1 MDNRESKKNY
11 RTRQQEALENYF
23 KLHPGACVTA
33 DEIYLYFMNTGG
45 KIGKATI
52 YRSLDRMVDSGEVKK
67 FISDSGEGATYQLID
82 GEKGCDRHFHLKCTR
97 CGAVIH
103 MDCEFMDEF
112 ERHIM
117 EHHRFRV
124 DNGRT
129 IIYGLCEK
137 CADARSGAALRS

>member
-1 MDNRESKKNY
+1 MENRECRRNY
-11 RTRQQEALENYF
+11 RTRQQESIEKYF
-23 KLHPGACVTA
+23 RLNPDSCVTA
-33 DEIYLYFMNTGG
+33 DEIYLYFMNAGE

-52 YRSLDRMVDSGEVKK
+52 YRSLDRMVESGAIKK
-67 FISDSGEGATYQLID
+67 FLSGGGEGATYQLID
-82 GEKGCDRHFHLKCTR
+82 TGNGCDRHFHLKCTC

-112 ERHIM
+112 EQHIM

-129 IIYGLCEK
+129 IIYGLCEE
-137 CADARSGAALRS
+137 CAQVHSLTEK

>member
-1 MDNRESKKNY
+1 MDNRDSKKNY
-11 RTRQQEALENYF
+11 RTRQQDSIENYF
-23 KLHPGACVTA
+23 RINPDSCVTA
-33 DEIYLYFMNTGG
+33 DEIYLYFMNSGE

-52 YRSLDRMVDSGEVKK
+52 YRCLDKMVESGEIKK
-67 FISDSGEGATYQLID
+67 FLSDGGEGAMYQLID
-82 GEKGCDRHFHLKCTR
+82 GENGCDRHFHLKCTR

-117 EHHRFRV
+117 QHHNFRV

-137 CADARSGAALRS
+137 CAHVRSLTED

>member
-1 MDNRESKKNY
+1 MDNRDSKKNY
-11 RTRQQEALENYF
+11 RTRQQEALEEYF
-23 KLHPGACVTA
+23 RTNPDSCVTA
-33 DEIYLYFMNTGG
+33 DEIYLYFMNSGE

-52 YRSLDRMVDSGEVKK
+52 YRCLDRMVENGEIKK
-67 FISDSGEGATYQLID
+67 FLSDGGEGAMYQLID
-82 GEKGCDRHFHLKCTR
+82 GAGGCDRHFHLKCTC

-117 EHHRFRV
+117 EHHNFRV

-129 IIYGLCEK
+129 IIYGLCGS
-137 CADARSGAALRS
+137 CSSGAKSEE

>member
-1 MDNRESKKNY
+1 MENRECRKNY
-11 RTRQQEALENYF
+11 RTRQQESIEKYF
-23 KLHPGACVTA
+23 RLNPDSCVTA
-33 DEIYLYFMNTGG
+33 DEIYLYFMNAGE

-52 YRSLDRMVDSGEVKK
+52 YRSLDRMVESGAIKK
-67 FISDSGEGATYQLID
+67 FLSGGGEGATYQLID
-82 GEKGCDRHFHLKCTR
+82 TGNGCDRHFHLKCTC

-117 EHHRFRV
+117 EHHQFRV

-129 IIYGLCEK
+129 IIYGLCGECITK
-137 CADARSGAALRS
+137 AQGSR

>member
-1 MDNRESKKNY
+1 MENGEGRKNY
-11 RTRQQEALENYF
+11 RTRQQESIENYF
-23 KLHPGACVTA
+23 RINPEVCVTA
-33 DEIYLYFMNTGG
+33 DDIYMYFMTEGE

-52 YRSLDRMVDSGEVKK
+52 YRCLDRMVENGEIKK
-67 FISDSGEGATYQLID
+67 FLSDGGEGAMYQLID
-82 GEKGCDRHFHLKCTR
+82 GDNGCHRHFHLKCTR

-117 EHHRFRV
+117 EHHNFRV

-129 IIYGLCEK
+129 IIYGLCGS
-137 CADARSGAALRS
+137 CSSGAKSEE